1 MGCCALCCRICNALV
16 AEGGSLELLIGRH
29 WALCGDLLGWRP
41 HIHNGGGGGLQGGD
55 GGSHWGGRQH
65 NGGMQLHWK
74 LLGHLRHPCYSDG
87 GAPPGRI
94 LAHLWEQGHSVVL
107 CEIFKCIKNSC
118 IFFFLVWVSWGQ
130 NVNFCRANW
139 TCFFL
144 CESVGDSSPKGER
157 ERVK

>member
-1 MGCCALCCRICNALV
+1 MGCCALCWRICNALV

-55 GGSHWGGRQH
+55 GGSHWGGGQH

-87 GAPPGRI
+87 GTPPGRI

-107 CEIFKCIKNSC
+107 CEIFKYIKKILHLLPSC
-118 IFFFLVWVSWGQ
+118 LSVLGAERQLLSRQLNMFLSLRE
-130 NVNFCRANW
+130 CRW
-139 TCFFL
+139 QH
-144 CESVGDSSPKGER
+144 S
-157 ERVK
+157 